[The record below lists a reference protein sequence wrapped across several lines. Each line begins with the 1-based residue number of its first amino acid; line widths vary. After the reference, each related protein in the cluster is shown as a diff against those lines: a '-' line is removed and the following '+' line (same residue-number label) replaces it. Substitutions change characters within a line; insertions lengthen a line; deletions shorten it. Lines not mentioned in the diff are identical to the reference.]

1 MANLGEQLLNALTLA
16 GLLFLVSAGLSL
28 VFGILRVVNFA
39 HGVFYMLGA
48 YLGYTTVMLSGWFWP
63 ALLIVPPVVGALGAL
78 IESSTLRF
86 IYRRPPIYQLL
97 LTFGLAL
104 ILEEAVRIVYGPTA
118 KGIDPPAS
126 LQGAISLGSLLY
138 PRYRLFVVGLG
149 LAVAVAVWLFL
160 RKTRAGLVIRAVA
173 QNSEMADCLG
183 ADVARVRTL
192 VFGAACA
199 LAGLGGVAAAPMT
212 TAYLGMGISV
222 IVDAFVVIVIGGI
235 GSIRGAFI
243 ASIFAG
249 LIDTMGRAFLPD
261 LLRLFMST
269 NTASTVGPALS
280 SMLIYL
286 LMALVLV
293 LRPEGLFPPA
303 GR

>member
-1 MANLGEQLLNALTLA
+1 VANLGEQLLNALTLA

-48 YLGYTTVMLSGWFWP
+48 YLGYTAVMLTGWFWP
-63 ALLIVPPVVGALGAL
+63 ALVIVPPAVGVLGAL
-78 IESSTLRF
+78 LESSTLRF

-104 ILEEAVRIVYGPTA
+104 ILEEAVRILYGPTA
-118 KGIDPPAS
+118 KGFDPPPY

-222 IVDAFVVIVIGGI
+222 IVDAFVVVVIGGL
-235 GSIRGAFI
+235 GSIGGSIAGSLIVGAAQTWGAFYLPETAMVI
-243 ASIFAG
+243 MYAVMGAILIF
-249 LIDTMGRAFLPD
+249 
-261 LLRLFMST
+261 
-269 NTASTVGPALS
+269 
-280 SMLIYL
+280 
-286 LMALVLV
+286 
-293 LRPEGLFPPA
+293 RPWGLF
-303 GR
+303 GEEE

>member
-1 MANLGEQLLNALTLA
+1 VANLGEQLLNALTLA

-48 YLGYTTVMLSGWFWP
+48 YLGYTTVVLTGWFWP
-63 ALLIVPPVVGALGAL
+63 SLVIVPPVVGALGAL
-78 IESSTLRF
+78 LESSTLRF

-104 ILEEAVRIVYGPTA
+104 ILEEALRILYGPTA
-118 KGIDPPAS
+118 KGIDPPAY
-126 LQGAISLGSLLY
+126 LQGAFALGSLLY
-138 PRYRLFVVGLG
+138 PRYRLFVIGLG
-149 LAVAVAVWLFL
+149 LVVALGVWLFL
-160 RKTRAGLVIRAVA
+160 RTTRAGLVIRAVA

-212 TAYLGMGISV
+212 TAYLGMGIGV
-222 IVDAFVVIVIGGI
+222 IVDAFVVVVIGGL
-235 GSIRGAFI
+235 GSIGGSIAGSLIVGAAQTWGAFYLPETAMVI
-243 ASIFAG
+243 MYAVMGAILIF
-249 LIDTMGRAFLPD
+249 
-261 LLRLFMST
+261 
-269 NTASTVGPALS
+269 
-280 SMLIYL
+280 
-286 LMALVLV
+286 
-293 LRPEGLFPPA
+293 RPWGLF
-303 GR
+303 GEEE

>member
-48 YLGYTTVMLSGWFWP
+48 YLGYTTVMLTGWFWP
-63 ALLIVPPVVGALGAL
+63 ALVIVPPVVGALGAL
-78 IESSTLRF
+78 LESSTLRF

-104 ILEEAVRIVYGPTA
+104 ILEEALRILYGPTA
-118 KGIDPPAS
+118 KGIDPPAY
-126 LQGAISLGSLLY
+126 LQGAFALGSLLY
-138 PRYRLFVVGLG
+138 PRYRLFVIGLG
-149 LAVAVAVWLFL
+149 LIVALGVWLFL
-160 RKTRAGLVIRAVA
+160 RTTRAGLVIRAVA

-212 TAYLGMGISV
+212 TAYLGMGIGV
-222 IVDAFVVIVIGGI
+222 IVDAFVVVVIGGL
-235 GSIRGAFI
+235 GSIGGSIAGSLIVGAAQTWGAFYLPETAMVI
-243 ASIFAG
+243 MYAVMGAILIF
-249 LIDTMGRAFLPD
+249 
-261 LLRLFMST
+261 
-269 NTASTVGPALS
+269 
-280 SMLIYL
+280 
-286 LMALVLV
+286 
-293 LRPEGLFPPA
+293 RPWGLF
-303 GR
+303 GEEE

>member
-1 MANLGEQLLNALTLA
+1 VANLGEQLLNALTLA

-48 YLGYTTVMLSGWFWP
+48 YLGYTTVMLTGWFWP
-63 ALLIVPPVVGALGAL
+63 ALVIVPPVVGAIGA
-78 IESSTLRF
+78 IFESSTLRF

-104 ILEEAVRIVYGPTA
+104 ILEEALRILYGPTA
-118 KGIDPPAS
+118 KGIDPPAY
-126 LQGAISLGSLLY
+126 LQGAFALGSLLY
-138 PRYRLFVVGLG
+138 PRYRLFVIGLG
-149 LAVAVAVWLFL
+149 LVVALAVWLFL
-160 RKTRAGLVIRAVA
+160 RTTRAGLVIRAVA

-212 TAYLGMGISV
+212 TAYLGMGIGV
-222 IVDAFVVIVIGGI
+222 IVDAFVVVVIGGL
-235 GSIRGAFI
+235 GSIGAAQTWGAFYLPETAMVI
-243 ASIFAG
+243 MYAVMGAILIF
-249 LIDTMGRAFLPD
+249 
-261 LLRLFMST
+261 
-269 NTASTVGPALS
+269 
-280 SMLIYL
+280 
-286 LMALVLV
+286 
-293 LRPEGLFPPA
+293 RPWGLF
-303 GR
+303 GEEE

>member
-1 MANLGEQLLNALTLA
+1 MAFVVEQLLNALALA

-28 VFGILRVVNFA
+28 VFGVLRVVNFA

-48 YLGYTTVMLSGWFWP
+48 YLGFTAVKVSGQFWLS
-63 ALLIVPPVVGALGAL
+63 LIVVPPIVGVVGALLEAW
-78 IESSTLRF
+78 TLRF

-104 ILEEAVRIVYGPTA
+104 ILEESIRVLYGPTA
-118 KGIDPPAS
+118 LGVDPPGI
-126 LQGAISLGSLLY
+126 LQGPVELLGAIY
-138 PRYRLFVVGLG
+138 PRYRLFLVVLG
-149 LAVAVAVWLFL
+149 VTVGVAVWLFL
-160 RKTRAGLVIRAVA
+160 QRTRAGLVIRAVA

-222 IVDAFVVIVIGGI
+222 IVDAFVVVVIGGL
-235 GSIRGAFI
+235 GSIVGSMAGSLIVGAAQTWGAFYLPETAMVI
-243 ASIFAG
+243 IYAVMGAILIF
-249 LIDTMGRAFLPD
+249 
-261 LLRLFMST
+261 
-269 NTASTVGPALS
+269 
-280 SMLIYL
+280 
-286 LMALVLV
+286 
-293 LRPEGLFPPA
+293 RPWGLF
-303 GR
+303 GEEE

>member
-1 MANLGEQLLNALTLA
+1 VESLLLGQLLNALALA

-48 YLGYTTVMLSGWFWP
+48 YLGFTAVAVSGSFWP
-63 ALLIVPPVVGALGAL
+63 SLLVVPPVVGLLGAL
-78 IESSTLRF
+78 LEASTLRF

-104 ILEEAVRIVYGPTA
+104 ILEESVRVIYGPTA
-118 KGIDPPAS
+118 KGVEAPAL
-126 LQGAISLGSLLY
+126 LQGAVELGGLVY
-138 PRYRLFVVGLG
+138 PRYRLFLVVLG
-149 LAVAVAVWLFL
+149 VAVGAAVWLFL

-212 TAYLGMGISV
+212 TAYLGMGIAV
-222 IVDAFVVIVIGGI
+222 IVEAFVVVVIGGL
-235 GSIRGAFI
+235 GSIGGSMVGSLIVGAAQSWGAFYLPEAAMVI
-243 ASIFAG
+243 MYAVMGAILIF
-249 LIDTMGRAFLPD
+249 
-261 LLRLFMST
+261 
-269 NTASTVGPALS
+269 
-280 SMLIYL
+280 
-286 LMALVLV
+286 
-293 LRPEGLFPPA
+293 RPWGLF
-303 GR
+303 GEEE

>member
-1 MANLGEQLLNALTLA
+1 MANLAEQLLNALTLA

-48 YLGYTTVMLSGWFWP
+48 YLGFTTVAVTGWFWP

-78 IESSTLRF
+78 VESSTLRF

-104 ILEEAVRIVYGPTA
+104 ILEESLRIVYGPTA
-118 KGIDPPAS
+118 KGVEPPPS
-126 LQGAISLGSLLY
+126 LQGALSLGSLLY
-138 PRYRLFVVGLG
+138 PRYRLFVVGLS

-192 VFGAACA
+192 GFGAACA
-199 LAGLGGVAAAPMT
+199 LAGLGGVAAGPMT
-212 TAYLGMGISV
+212 TAYLGMGIGV
-222 IVDAFVVIVIGGI
+222 IVDAFVVVVIGGL
-235 GSIRGAFI
+235 GSIGGSVAGSLVVGAAQTWGAFYLPETAMVI
-243 ASIFAG
+243 MYAVMGAILIF
-249 LIDTMGRAFLPD
+249 
-261 LLRLFMST
+261 
-269 NTASTVGPALS
+269 
-280 SMLIYL
+280 
-286 LMALVLV
+286 
-293 LRPEGLFPPA
+293 RPWGLF
-303 GR
+303 GEEE

>member
-1 MANLGEQLLNALTLA
+1 MANLVEQLLNALTLA

-48 YLGYTTVMLSGWFWP
+48 YAGFTAVALTGWFWP

-78 IESSTLRF
+78 LESSTLRF

-104 ILEEAVRIVYGPTA
+104 ILEEGIRIVYGPTA
-118 KGIDPPAS
+118 KGIDPPAV
-126 LQGAISLGSLLY
+126 LEGAIRLGSLQY
-138 PRYRLFVVGLG
+138 PRYRLFVVALG
-149 LAVAVAVWLFL
+149 LAVAAAVWLFL
-160 RKTRAGLVIRAVA
+160 RRTRAGLVIRAVA

-212 TAYLGMGISV
+212 TAYLGMGIGV
-222 IVDAFVVIVIGGI
+222 IVDAFVVVVIGGL
-235 GSIRGAFI
+235 GSIGGSLAGSLIVGAAQTWGAFYLPETAMVI
-243 ASIFAG
+243 MYAVMGAILIF
-249 LIDTMGRAFLPD
+249 
-261 LLRLFMST
+261 
-269 NTASTVGPALS
+269 
-280 SMLIYL
+280 
-286 LMALVLV
+286 
-293 LRPEGLFPPA
+293 RPWGLFGEPE
-303 GR
+303 

>member
-48 YLGYTTVMLSGWFWP
+48 YLGYTTVVLTGWFWP
-63 ALLIVPPVVGALGAL
+63 ALVIAPPVVGVLGAL
-78 IESSTLRF
+78 LESSTLRF

-104 ILEEAVRIVYGPTA
+104 ILEEAVRILYGPTA
-118 KGIDPPAS
+118 KGIDPPAY
-126 LQGAISLGSLLY
+126 LQGAFALGSLLY

-149 LAVAVAVWLFL
+149 LAVAVTVWLFL

-183 ADVARVRTL
+183 ANVARVRTL
-192 VFGAACA
+192 VFGAACG

-212 TAYLGMGISV
+212 TAYLGMGIGV
-222 IVDAFVVIVIGGI
+222 IVDAFVVVVIGGL
-235 GSIRGAFI
+235 GSIGGSIAGSLIVGAAQTWGAFYLPETAMVI
-243 ASIFAG
+243 MYAVMGAILIF
-249 LIDTMGRAFLPD
+249 
-261 LLRLFMST
+261 
-269 NTASTVGPALS
+269 
-280 SMLIYL
+280 
-286 LMALVLV
+286 
-293 LRPEGLFPPA
+293 RPWGLF
-303 GR
+303 GEEE

>member
-1 MANLGEQLLNALTLA
+1 MANLVEQLLNALTLA

-48 YLGYTTVMLSGWFWP
+48 YLGFTTVALSGAFWP
-63 ALLIVPPVVGALGAL
+63 ALVGVPLVVGTLGVL
-78 IESSTLRF
+78 LESSTLRF

-104 ILEEAVRIVYGPTA
+104 ILEEGIRIVYGPTA
-118 KGIDPPAS
+118 KGIDPPAV
-126 LQGAISLGSLLY
+126 LEGAIRLGSLQY
-138 PRYRLFVVGLG
+138 PRYRLFVVALG
-149 LAVAVAVWLFL
+149 LVVAAAVWLFL
-160 RKTRAGLVIRAVA
+160 RRTRAGLVIRAVA

-212 TAYLGMGISV
+212 TAYLGMGIGV
-222 IVDAFVVIVIGGI
+222 IVDAFVVVVIGGL
-235 GSIRGAFI
+235 GSIGGSLAGSLIVGAAQTWGAFYLPETAMVI
-243 ASIFAG
+243 MYAVMGAILIF
-249 LIDTMGRAFLPD
+249 
-261 LLRLFMST
+261 
-269 NTASTVGPALS
+269 
-280 SMLIYL
+280 
-286 LMALVLV
+286 
-293 LRPEGLFPPA
+293 RPWGLFGEPE
-303 GR
+303 

>member
-1 MANLGEQLLNALTLA
+1 VANLIEQLLNALVLA

-48 YLGYTTVMLSGWFWP
+48 YLGFTAVALTGWFWP
-63 ALLIVPPVVGALGAL
+63 ALVLVPPAVGVLGAL
-78 IESSTLRF
+78 LESSTLRF
-86 IYRRPPIYQLL
+86 IYRRPQIYQLL

-104 ILEEAVRIVYGPTA
+104 ILEESIRVLYGPTA
-118 KGIDPPAS
+118 KGVEPPAL
-126 LQGAISLGSLLY
+126 LQGAISLGGLLY
-138 PRYRLFVVGLG
+138 PRYRLFLVVLS
-149 LAVAVAVWLFL
+149 LAVAAAVWLFL
-160 RKTRAGLVIRAVA
+160 RTTRAGLVIRAVA

-222 IVDAFVVIVIGGI
+222 IVEAFVVVVIGGL
-235 GSIRGAFI
+235 GSMGGSMAGSLIVGAAQSWGAFYLPEAAMVI
-243 ASIFAG
+243 MYAVMGAILIF
-249 LIDTMGRAFLPD
+249 
-261 LLRLFMST
+261 
-269 NTASTVGPALS
+269 
-280 SMLIYL
+280 
-286 LMALVLV
+286 
-293 LRPEGLFPPA
+293 RPWGLF
-303 GR
+303 GEEE

>member
-1 MANLGEQLLNALTLA
+1 MAILVEQVLNALALA

-48 YLGYTTVMLSGWFWP
+48 YLGFTAVAVSGWFW
-63 ALLIVPPVVGALGAL
+63 LSLVVVPPLVGVVGALLEA
-78 IESSTLRF
+78 STLRF

-104 ILEEAVRIVYGPTA
+104 ILEESVRVLYGPTA
-118 KGIDPPAS
+118 KGIDPPPL
-126 LQGAISLGSLLY
+126 LQGAVEIAGTFY
-138 PRYRLFVVGLG
+138 PRYRLFLVVLGIVVGLG
-149 LAVAVAVWLFL
+149 VWLFL
-160 RKTRAGLVIRAVA
+160 QRTRTGLVIRAVA

-199 LAGLGGVAAAPMT
+199 LAGLGGVAAGPMT

-222 IVDAFVVIVIGGI
+222 IVDAFVVVVIGGL
-235 GSIRGAFI
+235 GSIGGSMAGSLIVGAAQTWGAFYLPETAMVI
-243 ASIFAG
+243 MYAVMGVILIF
-249 LIDTMGRAFLPD
+249 
-261 LLRLFMST
+261 
-269 NTASTVGPALS
+269 
-280 SMLIYL
+280 
-286 LMALVLV
+286 
-293 LRPEGLFPPA
+293 RPWGLF
-303 GR
+303 GEEE